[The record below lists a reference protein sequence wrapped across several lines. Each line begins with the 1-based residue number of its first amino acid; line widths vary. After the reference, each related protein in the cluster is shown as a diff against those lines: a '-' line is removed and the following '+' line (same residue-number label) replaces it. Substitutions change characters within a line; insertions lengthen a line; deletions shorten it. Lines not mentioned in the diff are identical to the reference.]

1 MEHSEG
7 KWRPQ
12 PQKAMRE
19 EKKSIK
25 KRRGVKRSAQERCR
39 EKRSGE
45 KSRDRKIGGAN
56 SRGAVPSSSPQNPN
70 GEDVIEFQLI
80 TINELGE
87 YENPP
92 TGAGNRSSLT
102 AESHLYKR
110 EKPSSPEA
118 VTNKKKRK
126 RQIKEGTGQ
135 QKRVKHQ
142 DDEHRKQKRRHL
154 DVAVVQEKV
163 KGSDFTPPL
172 DRPGGSGV
180 SSAGPGCRT
189 PLSIGRF
196 IYHQELGRGSYGRV
210 LLASDTVTRRQLAV
224 KVIKKRVVVE
234 EDMIRSV
241 LVEREALQAVRT
253 PFVVR
258 GLFAFQTE
266 ELLFLGMEYANGGDL
281 YDLLERTGALDL
293 NTATFYAAEI
303 VCGLEHLHSKGYIH
317 RDIKPENILIHGD
330 GHIKI
335 ADLGLALNN
344 MHEGDIATEYA
355 GTTGYIAPEMEDFLG
370 YNTSADWF
378 SFGVVLFQMLTG
390 QSPED
395 SRLVDIQDFSLDP
408 DAENIIEKLLC
419 EDPDKRLGVD
429 GVIRDHPF
437 FWSMDWERLEA
448 RKIPPPFIPSKPPK
462 KSLPHLA
469 FSDLLSATPSACE
482 SPISS
487 VHQELFRGFS
497 FETRI

>member
-1 MEHSEG
+1 MEASKG
-7 KWRPQ
+7 KRRPQ
-12 PQKAMRE
+12 PQNAMKE
-19 EKKSIK
+19 EKKSIE

-39 EKRSGE
+39 AKRSGE
-45 KSRDRKIGGAN
+45 KSRDRKIGGEN

-70 GEDVIEFQLI
+70 GEDVIKFQLI

-92 TGAGNRSSLT
+92 TGAGNRPSLT
-102 AESHLYKR
+102 AEGHLYKR

-118 VTNKKKRK
+118 VTGKKKRK

-135 QKRVKHQ
+135 QKRGKHQ

-172 DRPGGSGV
+172 DRPGGSRV

-196 IYHQELGRGSYGRV
+196 IYHQELGRGSYGR
-210 LLASDTVTRRQLAV
+210 
-224 KVIKKRVVVE
+224 
-234 EDMIRSV
+234 
-241 LVEREALQAVRT
+241 
-253 PFVVR
+253 
-258 GLFAFQTE
+258 

-344 MHEGDIATEYA
+344 MHEGDVATEYA

-395 SRLVDIQDFSLDP
+395 SRLVGVQDFSLDP

-469 FSDLLSATPSACE
+469 ISDLLSATPSACE

-487 VHQELFRGFS
+487 VHQELFWGFS